1 MIRLIPLIAA
11 ALSGFLSAPAFAQD
25 WTEYSN
31 QKDFFSIT
39 IPGQPTVRE
48 ITYQTE
54 YAITLPARV
63 YTYESGG
70 NRYSV
75 TVVDYTDVE
84 RKHADL
90 VKSCKAA
97 GGDGDSCNDRT
108 NGDVRGAILYATWNL
123 IHKAAKVT
131 HLAYTNAD
139 RVEGNELYL
148 TNTDGSR
155 TFASIFMHENRLYIV
170 DGTVP
175 VNSPPPMLFQQSMG
189 FLDKEG
195 KRIRY
200 NATYSNGFPA
210 PSRAR

>member
-1 MIRLIPLIAA
+1 MMRLIPLIA
-11 ALSGFLSAPAFAQD
+11 LTGCLSAPAFAQE
-25 WTEYSN
+25 WIEYSN

-63 YTYESGG
+63 YTYESKGS
-70 NRYSV
+70 RYSV
-75 TVVDYTDVE
+75 TVVDYTDAE

-90 VKSCKAA
+90 VKNCKAA

-155 TFASIFMHENRLYIV
+155 TFASIYMHENRLYIV

-175 VNSPPPMLFQQSMG
+175 ANSPPPMLFQQSMG